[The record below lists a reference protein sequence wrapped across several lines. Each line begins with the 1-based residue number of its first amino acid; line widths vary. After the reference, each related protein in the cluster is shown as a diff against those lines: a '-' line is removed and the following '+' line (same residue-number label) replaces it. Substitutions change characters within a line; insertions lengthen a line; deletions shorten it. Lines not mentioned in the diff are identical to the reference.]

1 MENERVPNKRKDMR
15 KINLSG
21 KEKILVVRTDR
32 IGDVILSLPVLE
44 ATKSSYPKSHLT
56 MMISPYTRDV
66 LNNNPHL
73 DDVMIDD
80 YEDSNRGI
88 RGFFRLIK
96 KIRGEKFDVCVFTSS
111 NFQVGDFTFPFR
123 DKI

>member
-1 MENERVPNKRKDMR
+1 MHTHFPTNEKNMK

-21 KEKILVVRTDR
+21 KEKVLVVRADR

-44 ATKSSYPKSHLT
+44 AIKSSYPKSHLT

-73 DDVMIDD
+73 DDVIIDD

-88 RGFFRLIK
+88 KRVFPINQKDKRR
-96 KIRGEKFDVCVFTSS
+96 KI
-111 NFQVGDFTFPFR
+111 
-123 DKI
+123 